1 MLSGAALFSAGRG
14 QGLERA
20 YIILPVS
27 SPGTTRLSKE
37 PSAQWGKERG
47 SHRGL
52 MVQEERMPKA
62 GDRSKGQRAA
72 PSLTHLD

>member
-1 MLSGAALFSAGRG
+1 MLSGAALFSEGK
-14 QGLERA
+14 GLARA

-27 SPGTTRLSKE
+27 APGTTQLSKE

-52 MVQEERMPKA
+52 MVQEERMAKA
-62 GDRSKGQRAA
+62 GDTSKGQRAA